1 MLRLGAPP
9 PLIVRQV
16 RDSGLTYLGTRA
28 LEDLHDCVRRI
39 EAHGLPGIL
48 VEAGCALGGSA
59 IVIASA
65 KSPERPL
72 HVFDAFGMIPPPSAA
87 DGADA
92 HERYRIIASGKSKG
106 IAGSR
111 YYGYRENLYEEVIQN
126 FHRHGLPLRENN
138 VHLVKG
144 LFEDVLHVSEPVA
157 LAHIDGDWHKSVMT
171 CLARIEPNL
180 VSGGVLVID
189 DYYAWSGCKR
199 AVDEY
204 FSDEAGS
211 YVFREMSRLHVI
223 KK

>member
-16 RDSGLTYLGTRA
+16 RDSSLTYLGIKA
-28 LEDLHDCVRRI
+28 LEELHDCVRRI
-39 EAHGLPGIL
+39 EGRGLPGVL

-65 KSPERPL
+65 KSPDRPL

-87 DGADA
+87 DGEDA
-92 HERYRIIASGKSKG
+92 HERYRIIASGESKG

-111 YYGYRENLYEEVIQN
+111 YYGYRQNLYEEVVQN

-138 VHLVKG
+138 VRLVKG
-144 LFEDVLHVSEPVA
+144 LFEDVLHVGEPVA
-157 LAHIDGDWHKSVMT
+157 LAHIDGDWHRSVMT
-171 CLARIEPNL
+171 CLTRIEPNL
-180 VSGGVLVID
+180 VPGGVLVID

-204 FSDEAGS
+204 FSDKAGS
-211 YVFREMSRLHVI
+211 YDFCEMSRLHII